1 MEDTVVVSQTDY
13 YVVYSPD
20 YCKYLQTVY
29 KDSTNEANSID
40 SAMKFT
46 DLDVAKA
53 FAKQAH
59 TVDGKEFI
67 VRAMRTVLYEV

>member
-1 MEDTVVVSQTDY
+1 MEDSIVVSQTDY

-20 YCKYLQTVY
+20 FCKYLQTVY
-29 KDSTNEANSID
+29 KDSTNETQSID

-53 FAKQAH
+53 FAKRSQEIDGH
-59 TVDGKEFI
+59 TFI
-67 VRAMRTVLYEV
+67 VRVLKTVLCEV